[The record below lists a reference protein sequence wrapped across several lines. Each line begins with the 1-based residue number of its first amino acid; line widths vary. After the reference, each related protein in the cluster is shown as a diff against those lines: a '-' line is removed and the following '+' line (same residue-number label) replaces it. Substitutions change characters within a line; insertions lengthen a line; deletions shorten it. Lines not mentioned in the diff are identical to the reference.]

1 MSHYVL
7 LTPLF
12 HPQSIDYF
20 SDRLLDDQFFAT
32 FVKTPVSVTFRYSYD
47 RLLRW
52 LLKLSYNNA
61 RASNGSVR
69 EHQPLCRYI
78 LGLDDSPAYPIDLF
92 LGIIAPVETTAAEQ
106 SRGLEKIAFPP
117 ALRFGWTKL
126 PSTAS
131 AALEVQS
138 VMSVGSYLFVILVWK
153 PQAEEMIRVATI
165 RAVTERVRFE
175 LLKHDSNSVVIRS
188 ACTDVRRFFSI
199 GRIGVI

>member
-1 MSHYVL
+1 V
-7 LTPLF
+7 F
-12 HPQSIDYF
+12 QSPATVRDVCEDCNGGALSALDAYGKE
-20 SDRLLDDQFFAT
+20 LDDQFFAT

-131 AALEVQS
+131 AALRGAKCNERRLLLVRDLGLETTS
-138 VMSVGSYLFVILVWK
+138 RRDDSRCYDSSSDGEGS
-153 PQAEEMIRVATI
+153 I
-165 RAVTERVRFE
+165 RAAKAR
-175 LLKHDSNSVVIRS
+175 
-188 ACTDVRRFFSI
+188 
-199 GRIGVI
+199 